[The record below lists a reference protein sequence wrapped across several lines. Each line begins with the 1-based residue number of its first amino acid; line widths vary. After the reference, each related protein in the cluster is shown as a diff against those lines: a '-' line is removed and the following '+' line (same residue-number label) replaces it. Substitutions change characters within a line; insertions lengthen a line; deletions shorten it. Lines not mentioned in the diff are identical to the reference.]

1 MPMRK
6 DTTRPAGPQADP
18 TIESWRFF
26 ASLHESLRT
35 PDVLKAAGEWMRR
48 RFGFGGVDIHLN
60 HPESGTLRLAGR
72 FGLSQDFIR
81 ESDLTPEH
89 GPEGRIARDG
99 SPLVLAR
106 YPEHPGSEAEPAGPD
121 QPAAYAGVPIT
132 DRGRTV
138 GVLSCHMDRVR
149 PFGEPERVLLGEVGR
164 QLGLALRNAAEHE
177 QAEQKAHRYIAMSR
191 VITATRHLGT
201 LDSTLQDIAKVLVQ
215 ALGFDQAWIGLMDVK
230 AATIRGRAGFGAGMT
245 PRCVDVAFTLELPMA
260 NPALEASLA
269 QKPVICADPDGGG
282 DASTD
287 AAFRQ
292 WMKRTRSSNWAFAPI
307 LSGGDT
313 LGVIGVFYLG
323 DGVFAEED
331 VRTLV
336 MVAEQAANAVENAQL
351 YEQIKTSEERYRNLF
366 EAGGISFAI
375 LDDQNKFKQVN
386 RAFET
391 LSGYDREEIVGQ
403 MSIFQFFSGK
413 SQLPLL
419 YAGNAGAWDQN
430 REFLFED
437 RNGRQHHVHLTTD
450 PIPGTTDLL
459 VSLIDMTRERE
470 LERRLFKS
478 EELAAIG
485 ELSAGIAH
493 EIRNP
498 LVAITTSA
506 SLLKDETGLSHEG
519 RQILDV
525 VKEETDHLAAIVDDF
540 LKFARPKKPAIQKE
554 DLNRL
559 VRDIVKRNREPSRP
573 GIDWVEEY
581 DPAVTEVPVDRHQ
594 LQQVLT
600 NLIQNGMDAMPSGGT
615 LAVRTTLCGAEAG
628 ADACACV
635 SVSDT
640 GTGVPEPEREK
651 IFQPFYST
659 KEKGTGMGLAIC
671 RRIIQ
676 EHDGEIILRSEV
688 DRGSAFIVRLRLTP
702 KTV

>member
-1 MPMRK
+1 MRK
-6 DTTRPAGPQADP
+6 DAKPAESPDDSP
-18 TIESWRFF
+18 IESWRFF

-35 PDVLKAAGEWMRR
+35 PDVLKSAGEWMRR
-48 RFGFGGVDIHLN
+48 RFGFGGVDVYLN
-60 HPESGTLRLAGR
+60 HPESGALHLAGR
-72 FGLSQDFIR
+72 FGLSPDFIR

-89 GPEGRIARDG
+89 GPAGRILRNG
-99 SPLVLAR
+99 NPLYLAR
-106 YPEHPGSEAEPAGPD
+106 YPEHPGSDPQEAGPER
-121 QPAAYAGVPIT
+121 PVTYAGVPVL

-138 GVLSCHMDRVR
+138 GVLSCHTDRVR
-149 PFGEPERVLLGEVGR
+149 PLGAADRSLLEEIGR
-164 QLGLALRNAAEHE
+164 QLGLALRNAGAHE

-230 AATIRGRAGFGAGMT
+230 AATIRGKAGFGAGMT
-245 PRCVDVAFTLELPMA
+245 PRCVDVSFTLELPMA

-269 QKPVICADPDGGG
+269 QKPVVCADPVAAYDE
-282 DASTD
+282 
-287 AAFRQ
+287 AFRQ

-323 DGVFAEED
+323 DGVFEDED

-336 MVAEQAANAVENAQL
+336 IVSEQAANAVENAQL

-366 EAGGISFAI
+366 EAGGMSLAI
-375 LDDQNKFKQVN
+375 LDDQNRFKQVN
-386 RAFET
+386 RAFEA

-419 YAGNAGAWDQN
+419 YAGNAEAWNQN

-437 RNGRQHHVHLTTD
+437 RNGRLHHVHLTTD
-450 PIPGTTDLL
+450 PIPGSTDLL

-506 SLLKDETGLSHEG
+506 SLLKDETGLSTDG

-540 LKFARPKKPAIQKE
+540 LKFARPKKPAIQNE

-559 VRDIVKRNREPSRP
+559 VRDIVKRNREPGRP
-573 GIDWVEEY
+573 GVDWVEEY
-581 DPAVTEVPVDRHQ
+581 DPGLTEVPVDRHQ

-600 NLIQNGMDAMPSGGT
+600 NLIQNGIDAMPSGGS
-615 LAVRTTLCGAEAG
+615 LAVRTTRSGEG
-628 ADACACV
+628 GDSCACV

-640 GTGVPEPEREK
+640 GTGVPESEREK

-688 DRGSAFIVRLRLTP
+688 DRGSAFIVRLRL
-702 KTV
+702 KSKSA